1 MSSGRL
7 KAAVFAFTSCEGCSL
22 IILSLE
28 DIMLDVLGAVEFV
41 NFREAID
48 EKRDDYD
55 IAFIDGAI
63 TRQAEIDELTNIRER
78 ARLVVPIGACA
89 VQGGLYALRGGFEPG
104 YPPKYVY
111 GDKADDYQSLDVRPV
126 EHYIDVDGRVYGCP
140 IDRREFVEVLR
151 SAIAGKRP
159 YIPDFPVCNECR
171 TNENQ
176 CVFDT
181 GHTCM
186 GPVTRA
192 GCGAICP
199 EHATGCS
206 GCRGFV
212 SEPNTAFHRDLLSRH
227 GMSEDEIE
235 TYYELFN
242 RYSMGR

>member
-1 MSSGRL
+1 MP
-7 KAAVFAFTSCEGCSL
+7 KPKVAVFAFTSCEGCSL
-22 IILSLE
+22 TILNLE
-28 DIMLDVLGAVEFV
+28 DIMLEVLGAIEFV

-63 TRQAEIDELTNIRER
+63 TRQAEVDELKSIRDR
-78 ARLVVPIGACA
+78 AKIVIPIGACA
-89 VQGGLYALRGGFEPG
+89 VQGGVYALRNGLDPA

-111 GDKADDYQSLDVRPV
+111 GDKAEHFESLSVSPV

-140 IDRREFVEVLR
+140 IDKREFVEVLR
-151 SAIAGKRP
+151 SALVGKKP
-159 YIPDFPVCNECR
+159 FVPDYPVCNECR
-171 TNENQ
+171 TNENV
-176 CVFDT
+176 CMFEK
-181 GHTCM
+181 GLSCM

-199 EHATGCS
+199 EHSAGCS

-212 SEPNTAFHRDLLSRH
+212 SEPNTASHREIMVRH
-227 GMSEDEIE
+227 GFSESE
-235 TYYELFN
+235 TDAAYSLFN